1 MEVQE
6 FKMGK
11 QLLKA
16 ALLHF
21 EAVKAK
27 AEANLEVYLFSSV
40 GVGEHNDLVDE
51 VVKLT
56 KIITEADES
65 IKYLKEKCN

>member
-1 MEVQE
+1 
-6 FKMGK
+6 MGPK
-11 QLLKA
+11 LLKA

-40 GVGEHNDLVDE
+40 GVGEHPDLVDE
-51 VVKLT
+51 IIKQT
-56 KIITEADES
+56 KIITEAEES
-65 IKYLKEKCN
+65 IKYLKEKCS

>member
-1 MEVQE
+1 
-6 FKMGK
+6 MGQ
-11 QLLKA
+11 QLIKA

-21 EAVKAK
+21 EAKKAR
-27 AEANLEVYLFSSV
+27 AEANLEIYLFSSV
-40 GVGEHNDLVDE
+40 GVGEHNDLIE
-51 VVKLT
+51 EIIKLT

>member
-1 MEVQE
+1 
-6 FKMGK
+6 MGQ
-11 QLLKA
+11 QLLNA

-21 EAVKAK
+21 KAVKAR
-27 AEANLEVYLFSSV
+27 AEANLEIYLFSAV
-40 GVGEHNDLVDE
+40 GVGEHNDLIE
-51 VVKLT
+51 EIVKLT

>member
-1 MEVQE
+1 MR
-6 FKMGK
+6 K

-21 EAVKAK
+21 ESVKAK
-27 AEANLEVYLFSSV
+27 AEANLEIYLFSAV
-40 GVGEHNDLVDE
+40 GVGEHNDLVE
-51 VVKLT
+51 EIIKLT
-56 KIITEADES
+56 KIITESDES

>member
-1 MEVQE
+1 MKQ
-6 FKMGK
+6 

-21 EAVKAK
+21 KSEKAK
-27 AEANLEVYLFSSV
+27 AEANLEVYLSNSV
-40 GVGEHNDLVDE
+40 AVGEHPDLVDE
-51 VVKLT
+51 VIKLT

-65 IKYLKEKCN
+65 IKYLKEKCS

>member
-1 MEVQE
+1 
-6 FKMGK
+6 MGN

-27 AEANLEVYLFSSV
+27 SEVNLEIYLSNSV
-40 GVGEHNDLVDE
+40 GVGEHPNLVDE
-51 VVKLT
+51 IINLT
-56 KIITEADES
+56 KMITEADES

>member
-1 MEVQE
+1 
-6 FKMGK
+6 MGQ
-11 QLLKA
+11 QLLNA

-21 EAVKAK
+21 EAVKAR
-27 AEANLEVYLFSSV
+27 AEANLEIYLFSSV
-40 GVGEHNDLVDE
+40 GVGEHNDLIE
-51 VVKLT
+51 EIIKLT

>member
-1 MEVQE
+1 
-6 FKMGK
+6 MGQ
-11 QLLKA
+11 QLLNA

-21 EAVKAK
+21 KAAK
-27 AEANLEVYLFSSV
+27 ARAEANLEIYLFSAV
-40 GVGEHNDLVDE
+40 GVGEHNDLIE
-51 VVKLT
+51 EIVKLT

>member
-1 MEVQE
+1 MR
-6 FKMGK
+6 K

-27 AEANLEVYLFSSV
+27 AEANLEIYLFSAV
-40 GVGEHNDLVDE
+40 GVGEHNDLVE
-51 VVKLT
+51 EIIKLT
-56 KIITEADES
+56 KSITEADES

>member
-1 MEVQE
+1 
-6 FKMGK
+6 MGQ

-21 EAVKAK
+21 EAIKAR
-27 AEANLEVYLFSSV
+27 AEANLEIYLFSSV
-40 GVGEHNDLVDE
+40 GVGEHNDLIE
-51 VVKLT
+51 EIIKLT
-56 KIITEADES
+56 KVITEADES

>member
-1 MEVQE
+1 
-6 FKMGK
+6 MGL

-21 EAVKAK
+21 EAEKAK
-27 AEANLEVYLFSSV
+27 AEANLEIYLFSSV
-40 GVGEHNDLVDE
+40 GVGEHPNLIDE
-51 VVKLT
+51 IIKLT
-56 KIITEADES
+56 KKITEADES

>member
-1 MEVQE
+1 
-6 FKMGK
+6 MGQ

-21 EAVKAK
+21 EAVKAR
-27 AEANLEVYLFSSV
+27 AEANLEIYLFSSV
-40 GVGEHNDLVDE
+40 GVGEHNDLIE
-51 VVKLT
+51 EIIKLT

>member
-1 MEVQE
+1 
-6 FKMGK
+6 MGQ

-40 GVGEHNDLVDE
+40 GVGEHPDLVDE
-51 VVKLT
+51 IIKQT
-56 KIITEADES
+56 KIITEAEES
-65 IKYLKEKCN
+65 IKYLKEKCS

>member
-1 MEVQE
+1 
-6 FKMGK
+6 MGQ

-27 AEANLEVYLFSSV
+27 AEANLEVYLISSV
-40 GVGEHNDLVDE
+40 GVGEHPDLVDE
-51 VVKLT
+51 ITKLVKT
-56 KIITEADES
+56 ITEAEES

>member
-1 MEVQE
+1 
-6 FKMGK
+6 MGQ

-21 EAVKAK
+21 EAVKAR
-27 AEANLEVYLFSSV
+27 AEANLEIYLFSSV
-40 GVGEHNDLVDE
+40 GVGEHNDLIE
-51 VVKLT
+51 EIVKLT

-65 IKYLKEKCN
+65 IKYLKEKCS

>member
-1 MEVQE
+1 
-6 FKMGK
+6 MGQ

-27 AEANLEVYLFSSV
+27 AEANLEVYLISSV
-40 GVGEHNDLVDE
+40 GVGEHPDLVE
-51 VVKLT
+51 EITKLVKT
-56 KIITEADES
+56 ITEAEES

>member
-1 MEVQE
+1 
-6 FKMGK
+6 MGA
-11 QLLKA
+11 QLLQA

-27 AEANLEVYLFSSV
+27 AEANLEVYLLGAV
-40 GVGEHNDLVDE
+40 GVGEHNDLVEE
-51 VVKLT
+51 VIKLT

-65 IKYLKEKCN
+65 IKYLKEKCS

>member
-1 MEVQE
+1 MKKLKLFFHQIQKKFKE
-6 FKMGK
+6 FKMGQ

-27 AEANLEVYLFSSV
+27 AEANLEVYLFSL
-40 GVGEHNDLVDE
+40 N
-51 VVKLT
+51 
-56 KIITEADES
+56 IFF
-65 IKYLKEKCN
+65 LKN

>member
-1 MEVQE
+1 MR
-6 FKMGK
+6 K

-27 AEANLEVYLFSSV
+27 AEANLEIYLFSAV
-40 GVGEHNDLVDE
+40 GVGEHNDLVE
-51 VVKLT
+51 EIIKLT
-56 KIITEADES
+56 KNITEADES

>member
-1 MEVQE
+1 MRQ
-6 FKMGK
+6 
-11 QLLKA
+11 QLLNA
-16 ALLHF
+16 ALIHF

-40 GVGEHNDLVDE
+40 GVGEHNDLVE
-51 VVKLT
+51 EIIKLT

-65 IKYLKEKCN
+65 IKYLKENAIKN